1 MLPNYVTPN
10 GLKQLKAIEGGLLN
24 ERELLA
30 PKKEDP
36 TAVQK
41 LAMVDRDL
49 RYIQARLEQAILVD
63 TPNNEKPLT
72 VVFGTKVTVEDDEGE
87 QHHFQIVGE
96 DEADIHQGKVSYLS
110 PLAEALIGAKL
121 NDEVTWEKP
130 MGDTYLTIQK
140 IEY

>member
-1 MLPNYVTPN
+1 MSDLV
-10 GLKQLKAIEGGLLN
+10 KESK
-24 ERELLA
+24 ELLEILRTA
-30 PKKEDP
+30 PKTIRTNKLSYDDTWNDWDNEEDEED
-36 TAVQK
+36 K
-41 LAMVDRDL
+41 LST
-49 RYIQARLEQAILVD
+49 YE
-63 TPNNEKPLT
+63 
-72 VVFGTKVTVEDDEGE
+72 
-87 QHHFQIVGE
+87 IVGE